1 MWRGEQQERNGLKSG
16 GGRGWGSSCLV
27 LVPVVLCP
35 GLLGAGPADRFWHPD
50 PSGALTPGGT
60 SHSPSMLCTFFLNCF
75 YYYHYFSPC
84 SDGVSAE
91 GEEGS
96 KPEQSC
102 SPSLQGWLQ
111 LHGREATF
119 PRSAPSL
126 GHLAENQPVRS
137 SGRRES
143 FPSHMLG
150 VPGWTCP
157 GQGTA
162 HCRIPP
168 FCRAGAVHPPPS
180 RGRAVPHAF
189 CDRCAGKGM
198 AASRLSAAA
207 GGPAALT
214 CVGSGSQI
222 SPGGLGTLGCP
233 WAC

>member
-1 MWRGEQQERNGLKSG
+1 M
-16 GGRGWGSSCLV
+16 LV
-27 LVPVVLCP
+27 LVLVLVVLCP

-50 PSGALTPGGT
+50 PSGALTPEGT

-96 KPEQSC
+96 KPEWSC

-126 GHLAENQPVRS
+126 GEHLAENQPVPP

-143 FPSHMLG
+143 FPSRMLG

-157 GQGTA
+157 A
-162 HCRIPP
+162 RARPIAVSLPSAELAPCIPHRHEAGLCHMP
-168 FCRAGAVHPPPS
+168 AATDAPGKGRRRAG
-180 RGRAVPHAF
+180 
-189 CDRCAGKGM
+189 
-198 AASRLSAAA
+198 
-207 GGPAALT
+207 
-214 CVGSGSQI
+214 
-222 SPGGLGTLGCP
+222 
-233 WAC
+233 